1 MKQNM
6 SNERLKFIIKAVYD
20 LLPTPANKCRW
31 FDTDEKCLLCG
42 ENGSLNHI
50 LAGCD
55 VARSQGRYTW
65 RHNKVLRELAS
76 IIQEK
81 IVNNV
86 KNPEKK
92 SIAFVKPGEK
102 AKINKSFQQE
112 SFLSS
117 ADDWKMSVDLEQ
129 RMKIP
134 GRVAVTDLRPD
145 ITILSEK
152 KQSRR

>member
-1 MKQNM
+1 M
-6 SNERLKFIIKAVYD
+6 L
-20 LLPTPANKCRW
+20 
-31 FDTDEKCLLCG
+31 
-42 ENGSLNHI
+42 
-50 LAGCD
+50 
-55 VARSQGRYTW
+55 
-65 RHNKVLRELAS
+65 
-76 IIQEK
+76 
-81 IVNNV
+81 

-134 GRVAVTDLRPD
+134 GRVAVTDLIYNHIVGKNKAD
-145 ITILSEK
+145 DDN
-152 KQSRR
+152 